1 MPCPYVMGNRLAL
14 SFAQIAAI
22 GGRLQ
27 AFKALRHRNFRWYW
41 LSTSFQATARG
52 MQFFV
57 LGWLVLELTDSVSQL
72 GLVIFLYGAPNLA
85 LMLLGGVLA
94 DRWDRRFLLLV
105 SQGVV
110 AGVIFILA
118 ILDVSG
124 LILLWHV
131 YAASFL
137 MGVLQA
143 LNMPSRMA
151 IVSDLVGREDLM
163 NAVALNMA
171 VMNGGR
177 ILGPALAGGLIELMG
192 IGPALFL
199 NGAGYLLGA
208 VFLLLVSGISRRPE
222 AGDTTIL
229 RDLAEGVRYFLASPV
244 AVTVIGMGF
253 ALGFFGMPYIQ
264 VLPAFAKES
273 LKVGAAEAGFLLTAA
288 GFGSLTGTMILA
300 SLGDFRKKNLLL
312 MVSSVG
318 FGLCLFIFAR
328 SSWYWVS
335 WVILLFVGLSSTAYI
350 STTTTVLQLTAPPEM
365 HGRLL
370 SIWTLSAALMFIGA
384 LPMGV
389 LAETLG
395 WQTALAGGAG
405 ACLVVFICLGI
416 FRPTLRRLDI

>member
-1 MPCPYVMGNRLAL
+1 MR
-14 SFAQIAAI
+14 
-22 GGRLQ
+22 
-27 AFKALRHRNFRWYW
+27 ALRYPNFRWYW
-41 LSTSFQATARG
+41 LSTSAQASARG

-72 GLVIFLYGAPNLA
+72 GLVIFLYGVPNLA

-94 DRWDRRFLLLV
+94 DRWERRFLLLV
-105 SQGVV
+105 SQGFVS
-110 AGVIFILA
+110 AIIFILA
-118 ILDVSG
+118 ILTVVDVIS
-124 LILLWHV
+124 LWHI
-131 YAASFL
+131 YAASFV
-137 MGVLQA
+137 MGVIQT

-151 IVSDLVGREDLM
+151 IVSDLVERDDLM

-177 ILGPALAGGLIELMG
+177 ILGPALAGGLIELWG

-199 NGAGYLLGA
+199 NGACYVLGA
-208 VFLLLVSGISRRPE
+208 GFLLLVTGVSRPPV
-222 AGDTTIL
+222 AGNTTIIG
-229 RDLAEGVRYFLASPV
+229 DLSLGVRYFLGSPV
-244 AVTVIGMGF
+244 ALTVIGMGF

-273 LKVGAAEAGFLLTAA
+273 LEVGAAEAGFLLTAA
-288 GFGSLTGTMILA
+288 GIGSLIGALILA
-300 SLGDFRKKNLLL
+300 SMGNFQRKNWLL
-312 MVSSVG
+312 MASAIIFAVS
-318 FGLCLFIFAR
+318 LFIFAW

-335 WVILLFVGLSSTAYI
+335 WFILLFVGLGSMTYI

-389 LAETLG
+389 VADTLG
-395 WQTALAGGAG
+395 WSVAMAGGAG
-405 ACLVVFICLGI
+405 LCLTVFLCLGVW
-416 FRPTLRRLDI
+416 RPTLRRLKL